1 MMAMHHTLQLLT
13 TTYCNEPTHV
23 FTDCLNVLYLLTTQL
38 KHPTLHNSHL
48 DKNILESMTIMLQL
62 GTQITTLYK
71 VKAHAKTNGNKQVD
85 ALAKLGYK
93 LDHRD
98 TTMPHEHVHPT
109 PYYLQKDWWHLMRET
124 LDKGPIQHL
133 RNTCPQI

>member
-13 TTYCNEPTHV
+13 TTYCSEPTHV

-71 VKAHAKTNGNKQVD
+71 VKAHTKTNGNKQAD
-85 ALAKLGYK
+85 ALAKLGCE

-98 TTMPHEHVHPT
+98 TQCHMNM
-109 PYYLQKDWWHLMRET
+109 YT
-124 LDKGPIQHL
+124 LHRITSKKIGGTQCEKH
-133 RNTCPQI
+133 

>member
-1 MMAMHHTLQLLT
+1 MMAMHHTLELLT

-23 FTDCLNVLYLLTTQL
+23 FTVCLNVMYLLTIHL

-71 VKAHAKTNGNKQVD
+71 VKAHAKTNGNKQAD
-85 ALAKLGYK
+85 ALAKLGCE
-93 LDHRD
+93 LHHRD

-109 PYYLQKDWWHLMRET
+109 PYYLQKD
-124 LDKGPIQHL
+124 
-133 RNTCPQI
+133 